1 MNPPTP
7 LKIEET
13 RFSRQELIAW
23 WDQDILQAARVLVV
37 GAGALGNEI
46 LKNLALLGVGNMF
59 VVDFDTIEFSN
70 LSRTVLFRERD
81 LGQRKVEVA
90 ARAVREIYPEAR
102 IRPFHGNVVYDLGL
116 GVFRWAQIVICGLD
130 NREARLEVNRNCWK
144 TGTPWIDGA
153 IEALDGQMR
162 LFVPPDGPC
171 YECTMSQVDWKLL
184 EARRSCTLLSRGD
197 MEAGKV
203 PTISTVSSVIA
214 ALQCQEAVKWLH
226 GISDLS
232 GQGIIF
238 NGRQNDFYRVTYQR
252 KPECYSHETLGQ
264 IVPLCAGV
272 AEVRLGDLLE
282 RARSRLGPDAV
293 LELNRE
299 LLRELECPQCGRREE
314 VLASLGKIREEDTRC
329 STCNVLRIPH
339 TLHELDDDC
348 GLLDRTA
355 AEIGV
360 PPFDILCARCGERTL
375 ALFFDR
381 DAAAVLG
388 ELNRDCLSN

>member
-13 RFSRQELIAW
+13 RFSRQEMIAW

-46 LKNLALLGVGNMF
+46 LKNLALLGVGNIF

-81 LGQRKVEVA
+81 LGQRKVDVA
-90 ARAVREIYPEAR
+90 ARAVREIYPAAA

-144 TGTPWIDGA
+144 TGTPWLDGA

-162 LFVPPDGPC
+162 LFVPPEGPC
-171 YECTMSQVDWKLL
+171 YECTMSQLDWKLL

-226 GISDLS
+226 GISDLG

-238 NGRQNDFYRVTYQR
+238 NGRQNEFYRVTYQR
-252 KPECYSHETLGQ
+252 KPECYSHETLGE

-282 RARSRLGPDAV
+282 RAKSRLGPGAV
-293 LELNRE
+293 IDLNRE
-299 LLRELECPQCGRREE
+299 VLRELECPQCGRREE
-314 VLASLGKIREEDTRC
+314 ILTSLGQVKEQDTRC
-329 STCNVLRIPH
+329 RACNVLRTAH
-339 TLHELDDDC
+339 TLHELDENC

-355 AEIGV
+355 AQIGV
-360 PPFDILCARCGERTL
+360 PPFDILSARCGAHTL

-388 ELNRDCLSN
+388 ELNHDN